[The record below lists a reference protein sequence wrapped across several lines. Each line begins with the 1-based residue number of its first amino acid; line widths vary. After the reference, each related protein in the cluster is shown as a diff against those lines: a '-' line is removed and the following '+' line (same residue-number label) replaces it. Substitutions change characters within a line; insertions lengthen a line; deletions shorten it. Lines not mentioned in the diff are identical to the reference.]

1 MMDQLLH
8 VLQEHVIVVV
18 AITVVEYY
26 MMQTFYRGF
35 EGLFA
40 QLGPIA
46 TLTGVTDFIVAW
58 PFRLL
63 PTRDLIRYLERTIF
77 LLTMEF

>member
-26 MMQTFYRGF
+26 MMQTLCRGF

-40 QLGPIA
+40 RSGPIA
-46 TLTGVTDFIVAW
+46 TLTGVTDFIVTLAIVSLGHFDCFQ
-58 PFRLL
+58 PV
-63 PTRDLIRYLERTIF
+63 T
-77 LLTMEF
+77 